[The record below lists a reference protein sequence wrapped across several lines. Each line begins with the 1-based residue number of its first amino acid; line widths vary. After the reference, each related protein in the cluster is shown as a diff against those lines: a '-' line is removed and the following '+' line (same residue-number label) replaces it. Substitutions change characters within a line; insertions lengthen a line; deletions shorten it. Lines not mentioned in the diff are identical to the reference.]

1 MLHLVHTCP
10 GYASFPL
17 RHLPAFSWME
27 VRVSLHAAKEQTC
40 FVDSGDFWHLFT
52 FHHLTLPLPY
62 AIVLP
67 TSGSAFLL
75 AGGPEVLAEFS

>member
-1 MLHLVHTCP
+1 M
-10 GYASFPL
+10 G
-17 RHLPAFSWME
+17 

-40 FVDSGDFWHLFT
+40 FVDSGDFWHLLT
-52 FHHLTLPLPY
+52 FHHLTLLLPY

-75 AGGPEVLAEFS
+75 AGGPAVLAEFS